1 MSEEEKRKRDLYK
14 KRRDLWIKIL
24 AGLLILTTVLAV
36 AFAFLYRKAN
46 ETYYINYTEAG
57 SVDYKVYLHENDFF
71 DEEFLGKDQAYVSTL
86 IDNIKA
92 DFLYEINM
100 DTAGVEYEYAYKVIT
115 SLEIIDKKSGI
126 PLFNPTYSTV
136 EEKRARQNSQN
147 KLTINE
153 SVDVDYDFYNNIA
166 KSFIDEYSLGDT
178 ESRLTVT
185 MHVSV
190 LSVCDNFAENTKS
203 DYAVAL
209 NVPLTNKTVNIAMSS
224 TVPDAESKILACDKA
239 TKKDFFMFGAIGSAG
254 FDVILLITFILVI
267 YLTRNR
273 DINYTIRVRKLV
285 SAYKSFIQKITNVF
299 DESGYQLLCVDTFT
313 EMLEIRDTIQS
324 PILMSENEDKTC
336 TRFIIPTNTKLLYVY
351 EIKIDGYDEI
361 YGIGTEPEF
370 VPEEPE
376 AEKAPPAEEPAPV
389 TFELT
394 EESAEENNAE
404 ETIAKEE
411 AVIDESAE
419 APEAETTTAETEEL
433 EAVGTDSDDADIE
446 AAAYAFSVRCNYS
459 FEAKL
464 ILATDNTKEYYKRI
478 VALTKRYGAKITR
491 SWKRERITLSRTQFA
506 TLIFKGSKL
515 GVALALDPKEYLD
528 TKYKP
533 TDLSGIKKYEKTPML
548 MKLTSDRRAKYS
560 LELLEMLFKNAGLAD
575 SGTEP
580 EIAPIPK
587 KAKLTLVSEN
597 LIRFE
602 GSEDNVKHAIARI
615 WEKHD
620 KTTPAKTKEELE
632 KAEEPTVAEQLS
644 EAIEEIEET
653 GAPESDGNALA
664 HYVSGVRYDYS
675 FEAKLALAGNDTRDY
690 YTRIITYV
698 KSYGVKVSRSWKRER
713 VYLGR
718 TQFATLIF
726 KGTKLGVALALDPK
740 EYADTKHNLTDLSSM
755 KKYEKTP
762 MLLKVTSERKLK
774 YAIELLGVLFAK
786 ASLEDKKL
794 NVKTKAINQRT
805 KNSLMRA
812 GLIRKKSTAVK

>member
-24 AGLLILTTVLAV
+24 AGLLILTTLIAV

-46 ETYYINYTEAG
+46 ETYYINYTESG
-57 SVDYKVYLHENDFF
+57 DVDYKVYLHENEFF
-71 DEEFLGKDQAYVSTL
+71 DEEYLGKDQAYVATL
-86 IDNIKA
+86 IDNIKV
-92 DFLYEINM
+92 DFSYEINM
-100 DTAGVEYEYAYKVIT
+100 DTAGVEYEYSYRVDTK
-115 SLEIIDKKSGI
+115 LEIIDKKSGI
-126 PLFNPTYSTV
+126 PLFCPTYNTV

-147 KLTINE
+147 KLVIRE
-153 SVDVDYDFYNNIA
+153 SVEVDYDYYNNIA

-178 ESRLTVT
+178 ESRLSVAL
-185 MHVSV
+185 HVSV

-203 DYAVAL
+203 DYTVTL
-209 NVPLTNKTVNIAMSS
+209 NAPLTNKTLNIQMSS

-239 TKKDFFMFGAIGSAG
+239 NEKDLFMFGAIGFGG
-254 FDVILLITFILVI
+254 FDILLLITFILVI

-273 DINYTIRVRKLV
+273 DINYTIKVKKLV

-299 DESGYQLLCVDTFT
+299 DETGYQLLCVDTFT

-361 YGIGTEPEF
+361 YGIN
-370 VPEEPE
+370 EEPIQLPIE
-376 AEKAPPAEEPAPV
+376 EESVDESIEPA

-394 EESAEENNAE
+394 EKVVEEPVAEEVITEPAIE
-404 ETIAKEE
+404 EIPADEPEITE
-411 AVIDESAE
+411 AVAVDTE
-419 APEAETTTAETEEL
+419 AA
-433 EAVGTDSDDADIE
+433 DDAAIE

-464 ILATDNTKEYYKRI
+464 ILATDDTKEYYKRI
-478 VALTKRYGAKITR
+478 AALTKRYGAKISR
-491 SWKRERITLSRTQFA
+491 SWKRERISLGRTQFA
-506 TLIFKGSKL
+506 TLIFKGARL
-515 GVALALDPKEYLD
+515 GVALALDPKEYAD

-548 MKLTSDRRAKYS
+548 LKLTSDRRAKYS
-560 LELLEMLFKNAGLAD
+560 LELLEMLFKNAGLTD
-575 SGTEP
+575 SGAEP
-580 EIAPIPK
+580 EIPTIPK

-620 KTTPAKTKEELE
+620 KTAPAKVKEELIP
-632 KAEEPTVAEQLS
+632 AESATVAEQLS
-644 EAIEEIEET
+644 DAVEEIAKEAE
-653 GAPESDGNALA
+653 AEPEGNAAA

-675 FEAKLALAGNDTRDY
+675 FEAKLALASDETRDY
-690 YTRIITYV
+690 YTRILAYA
-698 KSYGVKVSRSWKRER
+698 KSFGVKVSRSWKRER
-713 VYLGR
+713 IYLGR

-726 KGTKLGVALALDPK
+726 KGSKLGVALALDPK

-774 YAIELLGVLFAK
+774 YATELLGVLFAK

-794 NVKTKAINQRT
+794 NVKTKAVNKRT

-812 GLIRKKSTAVK
+812 GLIRKKTTVAK